1 MSYILLMD
9 DNNILGVVLAGG
21 QSKRFGLDKSQVILN
36 GKILIDYIL
45 SEIYDEFSEI
55 LIITNNEI
63 DHMNSKKISKIK
75 DFKKDL
81 GPLGGVLTAM
91 KWVKQFNKNFQWIYT
106 FPTDTPFF
114 KKECLQDFLK
124 KIKFHDSKLFFIKS
138 NNTRHNIFG
147 LWSLKLLDQLED
159 DLINKGERKVETW
172 ANSIGVKV
180 INIDFEKFDPFFN
193 INTKEDLK
201 IANKILN
208 KND

>member
-1 MSYILLMD
+1 MD

-45 SEIYDEFSEI
+45 SEIHDEFSEI

-159 DLINKGERKVETW
+159 DLINKGKRKVETW

>member
-1 MSYILLMD
+1 MD

-45 SEIYDEFSEI
+45 SEIHDEFSEI

-114 KKECLQDFLK
+114 TKECLQDFLK

-159 DLINKGERKVETW
+159 DLIYKGERKVETW

-201 IANKILN
+201 IADKILN